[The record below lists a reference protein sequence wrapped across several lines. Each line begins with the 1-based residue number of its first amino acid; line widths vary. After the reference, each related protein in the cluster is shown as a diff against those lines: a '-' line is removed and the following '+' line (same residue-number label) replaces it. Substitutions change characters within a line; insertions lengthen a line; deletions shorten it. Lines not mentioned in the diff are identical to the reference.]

1 MDESNLVLQ
10 IACIKA
16 LVHYSTDPDYYLLME
31 EEVIERTFRDSVDL
45 KGRHQKAVSPLANP
59 CTLAHF
65 SAGFEN
71 S

>member
-45 KGRHQKAVSPLANP
+45 QGRH
-59 CTLAHF
+59 
-65 SAGFEN
+65 
-71 S
+71 